1 MARGK
6 LGVLLM
12 ALLLAVSCPRV
23 DGSLRHWKI
32 SCRWGGDLFWG
43 CSFQRIPTTWTGSDD
58 FPLSILGDFF
68 CFLLYFPGCIFSW
81 GENSNTQN
89 YNFGSISPQSY
100 WTQSSDP
107 KALVKRVY
115 AMEILEV
122 EPRLELERL
131 YVSDP
136 ETNSYQPVRPW
147 KSMVGI
153 LR

>member
-68 CFLLYFPGCIFSW
+68 LSFSIFSRVYLFPGVEILTPKITTLDPSHR
-81 GENSNTQN
+81 S
-89 YNFGSISPQSY
+89 SY

-107 KALVKRVY
+107 EALVKRVY
-115 AMEILEV
+115 AMDMAVEV
-122 EPRLELERL
+122 TEPRLELERL
-131 YVSDP
+131 
-136 ETNSYQPVRPW
+136 
-147 KSMVGI
+147 
-153 LR
+153 